1 MIDLTDLRLIM
12 DEIGEI
18 LDENDLKEMINS
30 TGSINGKVNFEQFSS
45 VLSSATEDVKHL
57 TTNYIAENTHL

>member
-1 MIDLTDLRLIM
+1 M